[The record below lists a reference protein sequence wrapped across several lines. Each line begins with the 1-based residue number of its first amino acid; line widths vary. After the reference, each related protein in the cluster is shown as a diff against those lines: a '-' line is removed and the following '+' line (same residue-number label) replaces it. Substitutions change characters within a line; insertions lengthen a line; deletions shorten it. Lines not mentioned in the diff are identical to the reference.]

1 MRHQIDFRQHKP
13 SKLSKYGLLF
23 KSLNEDRFPFI
34 YQVIQYCGKPADG
47 NASYYLNATEDYVKH
62 MIASMPASSMKD
74 RITSIASCT
83 HSFPHQIGT
92 LVSNRVG

>member
-1 MRHQIDFRQHKP
+1 MENFIFCAADAEIDIQRPAQ
-13 SKLSKYGLLF
+13 
-23 KSLNEDRFPFI
+23 FPFI

-62 MIASMPASSMKD
+62 LIESMPASSMKD
-74 RITSIASCT
+74 RIISIASCT